1 MANPLL
7 SSTEIF
13 RHVRIVIGMILGLS
27 ITRLLNGLVRI
38 VQHPKETRIYSVH
51 IGWVIYLLFTLIHF
65 WWWQLFLIELPSWQF
80 ETYLF
85 LISYVIVLFFLSVF
99 LVPDSIS
106 DYTGYEDFF
115 ISRRKWFFG
124 FFAIM
129 MIFDLIDTYIKGRAH
144 LAMLGAEYTIR
155 VAVYLVLSGIA
166 FYTSNRKFHKAF
178 AAAAVAYY
186 ISWTFRYF
194 NTLQ

>member
-7 SSTEIF
+7 SSTETF
-13 RHVRIVIGMILGLS
+13 RHIRIVIGMILGLS

-38 VQHPKETRIYSVH
+38 IQHPKETRAYSVH
-51 IGWVIYLLFTLIHF
+51 IGWVIYLLLALIHF
-65 WWWQLFLIELPSWQF
+65 WWWELSLIELPLWRF

-85 LISYVIVLFFLSVF
+85 LITYVIVLFFLSVF
-99 LVPDSIS
+99 LFPDSLS

-124 FFAIM
+124 FFALM
-129 MIFDLIDTYIKGRAH
+129 MIFDLVDTLIKGRAH
-144 LAMLGAEYTIR
+144 LAMLGPEYAIR
-155 VAVYLVLSGIA
+155 VAVYLLLCGIA
-166 FYTSNRKFHKAF
+166 FHTSNRKFHKAF
-178 AAAAVAYY
+178 VAAAVAYN
-186 ISWTFRYF
+186 ISWIFRYY

>member
-7 SSTEIF
+7 SSTETF

-38 VQHPKETRIYSVH
+38 IQHPKETRVYSVH
-51 IGWVIYLLFTLIHF
+51 IGWVIYLLLALIHF
-65 WWWQLFLIELPSWQF
+65 WWWELSLIELPFWQF

-85 LISYVIVLFFLSVF
+85 LITYVIVLFFLSVF
-99 LVPDSIS
+99 LFPDSLR
-106 DYTGYEDFF
+106 DYAGYEDFF

-124 FFAIM
+124 FFALM
-129 MIFDLIDTYIKGRAH
+129 MIFDLIDTLIKGRAH
-144 LAMLGAEYTIR
+144 LAMLGIEYVIR
-155 VAVYLVLSGIA
+155 VAVYLVLCGVA
-166 FYTSNRKFHKAF
+166 FYTSNRKFHKIF
-178 AAAAVAYY
+178 ATAAVAYN
-186 ISWTFRYF
+186 ISWIFRYY